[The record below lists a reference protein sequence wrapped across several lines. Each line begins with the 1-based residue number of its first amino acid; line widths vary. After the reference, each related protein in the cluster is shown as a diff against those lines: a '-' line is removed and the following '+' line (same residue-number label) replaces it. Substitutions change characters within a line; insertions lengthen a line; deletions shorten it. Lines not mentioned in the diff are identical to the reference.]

1 MLCYTGAP
9 LIAPGERAKRAGTV
23 SYIDTNTYQYQNICL
38 AVERQLNKCLLH
50 ADNSS
55 KLCHTT
61 YVAERHTMT
70 PRQKLKDV
78 TFTIHDKPM
87 RQLLWCDKLGK
98 GKRHKAAK
106 INGVLVGEPEVFH
119 EL

>member
-1 MLCYTGAP
+1 
-9 LIAPGERAKRAGTV
+9 
-23 SYIDTNTYQYQNICL
+23 
-38 AVERQLNKCLLH
+38 
-50 ADNSS
+50 
-55 KLCHTT
+55 
-61 YVAERHTMT
+61 MT

-87 RQLLWCDKLGK
+87 QHLLWCDKLGK

-106 INGVLVGEPEVFH
+106 INGVLVGEPTVFH

>member
-1 MLCYTGAP
+1 VLYCATLP
-9 LIAPGERAKRAGTV
+9 PGERGEAERQRLRYEYV
-23 SYIDTNTYQYQNICL
+23 SIAQHICL
-38 AVERQLNKCLLH
+38 AVERQLTNCLPILPNG
-50 ADNSS
+50 AT
-55 KLCHTT
+55 LCHTT
-61 YVAERHTMT
+61 YVAETHAMT

-87 RQLLWCDKLGK
+87 QQLLWCDKLGK

>member
-1 MLCYTGAP
+1 MSIRIRIN
-9 LIAPGERAKRAGTV
+9 IAAHL
-23 SYIDTNTYQYQNICL
+23 Y
-38 AVERQLNKCLLH
+38 AVERQLGKCTPH
-50 ADNSS
+50 VDNGS
-55 KLCHTT
+55 KLCHT
-61 YVAERHTMT
+61 VCIQMRHTMT

-87 RQLLWCDKLGK
+87 QALLWCDKLGK

-106 INGVLVGEPEVFH
+106 INGVLVGDPEIFH